1 MLRPT
6 RPASVSTLWLSHGN
20 SAVRSISAARS
31 VNLSS
36 NSRRHSLRNSSWS
49 SVSLNASDIPSP
61 LLVRPGRGKP
71 VGATRSPAPTCRSYR
86 RPSARA
92 LEWPAPDTR
101 SRLGRP
107 LVKAALLGYGY
118 WGPNLARNLHQR
130 LGTDWLACVDLDP
143 GRRAEVA
150 RRYPWVRPLD
160 EVAAVLADPEIG
172 AVIVAT
178 PARTHASL
186 AAQALQAGR
195 VLMVG
200 HTFEYNPAVT
210 KMRALLESGQLGDLW
225 YLHSQRVNL
234 GRIQNDINALWSIG
248 PHDVSIANYLIGAA
262 PRWVSARGA
271 RYLHTELEDVVFAT
285 LGYDGGVLAHLHVS
299 WLAPSKVRRTTV
311 VGSRRMVVFDDLD
324 SEAKLRV
331 YDKGADPVQ
340 GGYGEYQFRL
350 RTGDIHVPRTELTE
364 PLALELEHFLECCAS
379 GARPRSDGWSGARVV
394 AALEAAQQ
402 SLDKGGQ
409 QVEVV
414 IGG

>member
-1 MLRPT
+1 M
-6 RPASVSTLWLSHGN
+6 
-20 SAVRSISAARS
+20 
-31 VNLSS
+31 
-36 NSRRHSLRNSSWS
+36 
-49 SVSLNASDIPSP
+49 
-61 LLVRPGRGKP
+61 
-71 VGATRSPAPTCRSYR
+71 
-86 RPSARA
+86 
-92 LEWPAPDTR
+92 
-101 SRLGRP
+101 
-107 LVKAALLGYGY
+107 KAALLGYGY

-130 LGTDWLACVDLDP
+130 LGADWVACVDPDP
-143 GRRAEVA
+143 ARRAEVA
-150 RRYPWVRPLD
+150 RRYPWVRPMAD
-160 EVAAVLADPEIG
+160 VDGVLADPG
-172 AVIVAT
+172 TDALVVAT
-178 PARTHASL
+178 PARTHAGLAEAGL
-186 AAQALQAGR
+186 AAGKHVLVEKPLALSTAEAVALTRQADRAGR

-210 KMRALLESGQLGDLW
+210 KMRALLDSGELGDLW
-225 YLHSQRVNL
+225 YLHAQRVNL
-234 GRIQNDINALWSIG
+234 GRIQSDINALWSIG
-248 PHDVSIANYLIGAA
+248 PHDVSIANYLVGSA

-299 WLAPSKVRRTTV
+299 WLDPSKVRRTTV

-340 GGYGEYQFRL
+340 GGFGEYQFRL
-350 RTGDIHVPRTELTE
+350 RAGDIHVPRTDLTE

-379 GARPRSDGWSGARVV
+379 GARPRSDGWSGVRVV

-414 IGG
+414 VDG

>member
-1 MLRPT
+1 
-6 RPASVSTLWLSHGN
+6 
-20 SAVRSISAARS
+20 
-31 VNLSS
+31 
-36 NSRRHSLRNSSWS
+36 
-49 SVSLNASDIPSP
+49 
-61 LLVRPGRGKP
+61 
-71 VGATRSPAPTCRSYR
+71 VG
-86 RPSARA
+86 
-92 LEWPAPDTR
+92 E
-101 SRLGRP
+101 P

-118 WGPNLARNLHQR
+118 WGRNLARNLHQR
-130 LGTDWLACVDLDP
+130 LGTDWAACVDLDP
-143 GRRAEVA
+143 ERRAEVA
-150 RRYPWVRPLD
+150 RRYPWVAPLGD
-160 EVAAVLADPEIG
+160 LGPVLADPAIE
-172 AVIVAT
+172 AVVVAT
-178 PARTHASL
+178 PAASHAAL
-186 AAQALQAGR
+186 TRQALEAGKHVLVEKPLALSTAEAAALTRQAERAAR

-200 HTFEYNPAVT
+200 HTFEYNPAVI
-210 KMRALLESGQLGDLW
+210 KMRALLQSGELGDLW

-234 GRIQNDINALWSIG
+234 GRIQSDINALWSIG

-299 WLAPSKVRRTTV
+299 WLDPSKVRRTTM

-331 YDKGADPVQ
+331 YDKGADPVE

-350 RTGDIHVPRTELTE
+350 RAGDIHVPRTEMTE
-364 PLALELEHFLECCAS
+364 PLALELDHFLESCAS
-379 GARPRSDGWSGARVV
+379 GARPRSDGWSGTRVV

-414 IGG
+414 VDG

>member
-1 MLRPT
+1 
-6 RPASVSTLWLSHGN
+6 
-20 SAVRSISAARS
+20 
-31 VNLSS
+31 
-36 NSRRHSLRNSSWS
+36 
-49 SVSLNASDIPSP
+49 
-61 LLVRPGRGKP
+61 
-71 VGATRSPAPTCRSYR
+71 
-86 RPSARA
+86 
-92 LEWPAPDTR
+92 
-101 SRLGRP
+101 

-130 LGTDWLACVDLDP
+130 LGTDWVACVDLDP
-143 GRRAEVA
+143 ERRAEVA
-150 RRYPWVRPLD
+150 RRYPWVIPLD
-160 EVAAVLADPEIG
+160 ELGPVLADPAIE
-172 AVIVAT
+172 AVVVAT
-178 PARTHASL
+178 PAATHA
-186 AAQALQAGR
+186 AFARQALEGGKHVLVEKPLALSTAEAAALTRQAERASR

-210 KMRALLESGQLGDLW
+210 KMRALLQSGELGDLW

-248 PHDVSIANYLIGAA
+248 PHDVSIANYLIGTA

-285 LGYDGGVLAHLHVS
+285 LGYDSGVLAHLHVS
-299 WLAPSKVRRTTV
+299 WLDPSKVRRTTM

-350 RTGDIHVPRTELTE
+350 RAGDIHVPRTEMTE
-364 PLALELEHFLECCAS
+364 PLALELDHFLECCAS
-379 GARPRSDGWSGARVV
+379 GARPRSDGWSGTRVV

-414 IGG
+414 IDA

>member
-1 MLRPT
+1 
-6 RPASVSTLWLSHGN
+6 
-20 SAVRSISAARS
+20 
-31 VNLSS
+31 
-36 NSRRHSLRNSSWS
+36 
-49 SVSLNASDIPSP
+49 
-61 LLVRPGRGKP
+61 
-71 VGATRSPAPTCRSYR
+71 
-86 RPSARA
+86 
-92 LEWPAPDTR
+92 
-101 SRLGRP
+101 
-107 LVKAALLGYGY
+107 VKAALLGYGY

-130 LGTDWLACVDLDP
+130 LGTDWLACVDVDP
-143 GRRAEVA
+143 ERRAEVA

-160 EVAAVLADPEIG
+160 EVGAALADPLID
-172 AVIVAT
+172 AVVIAT
-178 PARTHASL
+178 PARTHAGL
-186 AAQALQAGR
+186 AARVLEAGKHVLVEKPLALSTAEAVALTRQAERAGR

-210 KMRALLESGQLGDLW
+210 KMRALLESCELGDLW

-234 GRIQNDINALWSIG
+234 GRIQSDINALWSIG
-248 PHDVSIANYLIGAA
+248 PHDVSICNFLVGAA

-299 WLAPSKVRRTTV
+299 WLDPSKVRRTTV

>member
-1 MLRPT
+1 M
-6 RPASVSTLWLSHGN
+6 
-20 SAVRSISAARS
+20 
-31 VNLSS
+31 
-36 NSRRHSLRNSSWS
+36 
-49 SVSLNASDIPSP
+49 
-61 LLVRPGRGKP
+61 
-71 VGATRSPAPTCRSYR
+71 
-86 RPSARA
+86 
-92 LEWPAPDTR
+92 
-101 SRLGRP
+101 
-107 LVKAALLGYGY
+107 KAALLGYGY
-118 WGPNLARNLHQR
+118 WGRNLARNLHQR
-130 LGTDWLACVDLDP
+130 LGTDWAACVDLDP
-143 GRRAEVA
+143 ERRAEVA
-150 RRYPWVRPLD
+150 RRYPWVAPLGD
-160 EVAAVLADPEIG
+160 LGPVLADPAIE
-172 AVIVAT
+172 AVVVAT
-178 PARTHASL
+178 PAASHAAL
-186 AAQALQAGR
+186 TRQALDAGKHVLAEKPLALSTAEAAALTRQAERAGR

-200 HTFEYNPAVT
+200 HTFEYNPAVI
-210 KMRALLESGQLGDLW
+210 KMRALLQSGELGDLW

-234 GRIQNDINALWSIG
+234 GRIQSDINALWSIG

-299 WLAPSKVRRTTV
+299 WLDPSKVRRTTM

-350 RTGDIHVPRTELTE
+350 RAGDIHVPRTEMTE
-364 PLALELEHFLECCAS
+364 PLALELDHFLECCAS
-379 GARPRSDGWSGARVV
+379 GSRPRSDGWSGTRVV

-414 IGG
+414 VDG

>member
-1 MLRPT
+1 
-6 RPASVSTLWLSHGN
+6 
-20 SAVRSISAARS
+20 
-31 VNLSS
+31 
-36 NSRRHSLRNSSWS
+36 
-49 SVSLNASDIPSP
+49 
-61 LLVRPGRGKP
+61 
-71 VGATRSPAPTCRSYR
+71 
-86 RPSARA
+86 
-92 LEWPAPDTR
+92 
-101 SRLGRP
+101 
-107 LVKAALLGYGY
+107 VKAALLGYGY

-130 LGTDWLACVDLDP
+130 LGTDWVACVDLDAS
-143 GRRAEVA
+143 RRDAMA
-150 RRYPWVRPLD
+150 SRYPWVRPLATVEQALCD
-160 EVAAVLADPEIG
+160 PAIDAV
-172 AVIVAT
+172 VVAT
-178 PARTHASL
+178 PARTHAGL
-186 AAQALQAGR
+186 AKDALRAGKHVLVEKPLALSTAEAVALTRQAERAGL

-210 KMRALLESGQLGDLW
+210 KMRVLLDSGELGDLW
-225 YLHSQRVNL
+225 YLHAQRVNL

-248 PHDVSIANYLIGAA
+248 PHDVSIANYLVGAA

-285 LGYDGGVLAHLHVS
+285 LGYDGGVLAHLHAS
-299 WLAPSKVRRTTV
+299 WLDPSKVRRTTV

-350 RTGDIHVPRTELTE
+350 RAGDIHVPRTDLTE
-364 PLALELEHFLECCAS
+364 PLALELDHFLECCAS
-379 GARPRSDGWSGARVV
+379 GARPRSDGWSGVRVV

-414 IGG
+414 VDA